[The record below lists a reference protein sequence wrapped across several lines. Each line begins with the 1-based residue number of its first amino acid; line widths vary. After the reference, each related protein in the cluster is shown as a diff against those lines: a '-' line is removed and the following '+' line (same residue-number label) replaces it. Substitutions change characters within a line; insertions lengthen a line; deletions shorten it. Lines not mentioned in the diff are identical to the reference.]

1 MAGRSL
7 FTELRERKVVQVA
20 AIYGAVA
27 WGMTEVVVTI
37 VQQLF
42 LPQWVATLAV
52 IFFVVGFPVAMFLA
66 WTFDI
71 TPTGIRRTEIRS
83 GRGTA
88 SIVLSMI
95 LLVAGT
101 GTLFLLI
108 RPGLEEQRSEHE
120 NSIAPSSVAVM
131 PFDHQGSSLDDSYL
145 GTGLSDELRDQLGRV
160 DGLRIAARSSSIAAA
175 QSPGHAKETAL
186 KLGVAYLLEG
196 NMRRRGNVLRVS
208 VQLIDGRS
216 GLAVWNHAVER
227 GRNELINLQ
236 QEIAEAVVREVLPGA
251 NTIVAEPA
259 TRVATA
265 NELML
270 LARHYE
276 QQVRERG
283 DVDVELLSQAVQ
295 LYRDAIELDPKS
307 ALAHSRLA
315 GALMYSGD
323 IDAAEAPAYRA
334 LELAPRLA
342 EAQNTYGK
350 YLLARGRP
358 NMGEPLARAVELNP
372 NLPDALHDYAHWRW
386 YNVGPDGV
394 GDLYRRALDLDP
406 LNVARYAALGYFLAL
421 NDRHDEARDIVRRMQ
436 SLFDSPTAYRAIAD
450 VLDPIG
456 EVDRA
461 IAWTIRARD
470 AEPDNP
476 LHVEKLAEYYIDI
489 GDYETARGLVPD
501 LGVGLL
507 FKMRRYDEMIDE
519 AELLMIEYP
528 EDVELRVYL
537 SIAYGAVGRFDD
549 AVRII
554 STSGLLDYL
563 ANAWRGPREW
573 EGYWS
578 VMNAALGSGEV
589 ERARELANW
598 WLTVLYHA
606 DTTQWWQA
614 LGGACLSAVLGEDN
628 DVYYRFQRARQG
640 NHLVWRP
647 MLEDAQCFKRFADDP
662 AYLAVVDHFDGL
674 REMLRA
680 RLPETLAE
688 YGVSLD

>member
-1 MAGRSL
+1 MASRSL

-71 TPTGIRRTEIRS
+71 TPKGIRRTEIRS
-83 GRGTA
+83 RRGTA
-88 SIVLSMI
+88 SIALSMV

-101 GTLFLLI
+101 VSLFLLI
-108 RPGLEEQRSEHE
+108 RPGLEQQRSEHE

-196 NMRRRGNVLRVS
+196 NMRRRGNIVRVS

-227 GRNELINLQ
+227 GRNELVNLQ
-236 QEIAEAVVREVLPGA
+236 QEVAEAVVRQVMPG
-251 NTIVAEPA
+251 TGTVVAEPA

-283 DVDVELLSQAVQ
+283 DVDAELLAQVVQ
-295 LYRDAIELDPKS
+295 LYRDATELDPDS

-386 YNVGPDGV
+386 YNIGPDGV

-406 LNVARYAALGYFLAL
+406 LNVVRYAALGYFLAL
-421 NDRHDEARDIVRRMQ
+421 NDRYDEARDIVRRMQ

-450 VLDPIG
+450 VLDSIG
-456 EVDRA
+456 DVDRA
-461 IAWTIRARD
+461 IAWTIKARD
-470 AEPDNP
+470 SEPNNP
-476 LHVEKLAEYYIDI
+476 LHVEKLAEYYVDI
-489 GDYETARGLVPD
+489 GDYETARGLVPN
-501 LGVGLL
+501 LGIGLL

-519 AELLMIEYP
+519 AEYLMIEYP

-549 AVRII
+549 AIRII
-554 STSGLLDYL
+554 GTSGLLDSL

-578 VMNAALGSGEV
+578 VMNAALGSGEI
-589 ERARELANW
+589 ERAQELASW
-598 WLTVLYHA
+598 WLTVHYHA
-606 DTTQWWQA
+606 DSTQWWQA
-614 LGGACLSAVLGEDN
+614 LAGACLSAVLGEDN
-628 DVYYRFQRARQG
+628 DVYHRFQRARLG
-640 NHLVWRP
+640 RHLVWRP

-662 AYLAVVDHFDGL
+662 AYLAVVDHFEQL
-674 REMLRA
+674 RKEARA
-680 RLPETLAE
+680 RLPATLAE
-688 YGVSLD
+688 FGVSLD